1 MRYYG
6 LSILLLIS
14 FLTVFSIF
22 LGCSDTSSSINSP
35 DIQGEVNLKMQVV
48 TNAPIGY
55 NQSSAPSM
63 HVTPTTLIAD
73 PISDGDLEGCAL
85 IVSSVKFVT
94 AGGKEYPIFQ
104 ARFREDGAILLI
116 DHGANNQVCN
126 LINSAPQKAVTAT
139 NFLTR
144 AEDISW
150 LADVG
155 AADYKY
161 VYVKVEEVCVSYK
174 TQSGT
179 VVSWHD
185 RNYNKTLK
193 LEAGNQF
200 SPFSIAKNTSKN
212 FVLKFNLSGR
222 IGKVEGEFEPDVY
235 LIGAN

>member
-35 DIQGEVNLKMQVV
+35 DIKGEVDVKMQVV
-48 TNAPIGY
+48 TKAPIGY
-55 NQSSAPSM
+55 DAPSM
-63 HVTPTTLIAD
+63 HATPTTLITN
-73 PISDGDLEGCAL
+73 PISDGDLQGCAL
-85 IVSSVKFVT
+85 IISSVEFVT
-94 AGGKEYPIFQ
+94 SGGKVFPVFQ
-104 ARFREDGAILLI
+104 ARFREDGAIMLV

-126 LINSAPQKAVTAT
+126 MINAAPQKAVTAT

-144 AEDISW
+144 AEDVNW

-155 AADYKY
+155 ASDYKY
-161 VYVKVEEVCVSYK
+161 INIKVEEVCVSYK

-179 VVSWHD
+179 IVTWHD
-185 RNYNKTLK
+185 KNYNKILK
-193 LEAGNQF
+193 LESGNQF
-200 SPFSIAKNTSKN
+200 SPFSIAKGTSKN
-212 FVLKFNLSGR
+212 FVIKFNLSGR